1 MGSRNFCFWLF
12 KRIMRDKIMN
22 DENYMSE
29 YEKQVVINRE
39 IDKILADL
47 PEYRKEQPYDKYDLG
62 PIKEEEQ
69 GKFVHGQKWP
79 IEPTEPTK
87 LKPASKP
94 RKSGQIKPKETKKL
108 RSMLFEVTILECS
121 DYGLTCTKLLSAEGG
136 HVIMKIPDSPFSLKI
151 PVANLRRFLY
161 ASISSGNPGYMT
173 IEKGSMKF
181 KVAIEINPQVLLDND
196 EATLI

>member
-1 MGSRNFCFWLF
+1 
-12 KRIMRDKIMN
+12 MRDEILD

-29 YEKQVVINRE
+29 YDKQVL
-39 IDKILADL
+39 IDKEIGKLLADL

-62 PIKEEEQ
+62 PVNEDEQ

-79 IEPTEPTK
+79 IKPTEPKK
-87 LKPASKP
+87 LKSASRRPIRSTIKPVKP
-94 RKSGQIKPKETKKL
+94 REL
-108 RSMLFEVTILECS
+108 RSMLFEVTIMEYS
-121 DYGLTCTKLLSAEGG
+121 DNGLACTKLLSAEEG
-136 HVIMKIPDSPFSLKI
+136 HVTMKIPGSTFSLKI

-161 ASISSGNPGYMT
+161 ATISCGNPGYMT